1 MLHYKCSSMKF
12 LVNTVLILLL
22 IPALSFGQKKMKS
35 FSNAYVP
42 AGGFM
47 SIFGDYE
54 FSGAVN
60 TGNLK
65 TSRLDQ
71 KGFIN
76 FVEGSKWM
84 GQADNQFIDGY
95 VCVHH
100 NNAFTFPIGHENVYA
115 PIAVSGAVKT
125 AAAFFNNN
133 PQKINGFKTN
143 LSSDLGKISEI
154 GYWDIIGPN
163 SSKITLAYNE
173 SFNITDITEGDL
185 NSLTIVGLQG
195 NEWNVISSTIDNI
208 GLNTMSSTGSFKVPS
223 DLKVGSITTDEE
235 INPGD
240 YDFFALASITN
251 KQLLSDIEFSVF
263 PNPSISGADINI
275 EYELPSNGS
284 IQIFNSANELM
295 FNQNLDLGS
304 GQFSLKK
311 LELHEGT
318 YFVSFID
325 GEGFVKSKKLIIV
338 SN

>member
-1 MLHYKCSSMKF
+1 MKF
-12 LVNTVLILLL
+12 LINTVVILLL
-22 IPALSFGQKKMKS
+22 VPALTFGQKKMKS

-42 AGGFM
+42 TGGFM

-54 FSGAVN
+54 FSGAAN

-65 TSRLDQ
+65 TSRSDQ

-76 FVEGSKWM
+76 FVEGSNWM

-100 NNAFTFPIGHENVYA
+100 NDSFTFPIGHQGIYA

-125 AAAFFNNN
+125 AAGFFNSN

-143 LSSDLGKISEI
+143 LSSDLGKMIEV
-154 GYWDIIGPN
+154 GYWDILGPN
-163 SSKITLAYNE
+163 SSRITLAYNE
-173 SFNITDITEGDL
+173 SFDIVDLTDGDL

-195 NEWNVISSTIDNI
+195 NKWNVISSSIDENA
-208 GLNTMSSTGSFKVPS
+208 LNTLSSKGSFKGAS
-223 DLKVGSITTDEE
+223 DLNAGSITTDEE
-235 INPGD
+235 VNPND
-240 YDFFALASITN
+240 YDYFALASITN
-251 KQLLSDIEFSVF
+251 DQLLSNIEFSVF

-275 EYELPSNGS
+275 EYELPTNGS

-295 FNQNLDLGS
+295 HSQNLVQGLGV
-304 GQFSLKK
+304 FSLSK
-311 LELHEGT
+311 LNLHEGT